1 MNSPRKSILLVTVR
15 LVFRADAS
23 PIIGAGHVMRLSA
36 IAEEAIQQGLDC
48 VFVGDITEVSWLTDR
63 ILALG
68 FSRIFSPIHFRAK
81 PESDILILDSYHLST
96 KDFSIQRSS
105 FRYLFLIADELTPS
119 FVADLVVHPGLDG
132 DWYTGNRDLFH
143 YGAQFIPIRKSIK
156 FTDARLNREVRK
168 ILVFGGGTD
177 GFNIAGELAI
187 ILANFEKVQKV
198 TFFTSNTGS
207 EIESIDT
214 RFVVKPFGSDLDSE
228 VDQADLVLTTASTS
242 SFEIIAR
249 AKPLGVICAISNQ
262 RNTFDAIG
270 NMGIAGR
277 IGTRTESNEWKFDL
291 GILERLVYDYE
302 YRSLLQKKSQNLID
316 GLGASRIL
324 NLITNF
330 VS

>member
-1 MNSPRKSILLVTVR
+1 VR

-48 VFVGDITEVSWLTDR
+48 VFVGEIAEVSWLTDR

-68 FSRIFSPIHFRAK
+68 FSQISSPIHFRAN

-96 KDFSIQRSS
+96 NDFSIQRSS
-105 FRYLFLIADELTPS
+105 FRYSLLIADELTPS

-132 DWYTGNRDLFH
+132 DWYNGDRNSFH

-156 FTDARLNREVRK
+156 FTDAKLNREVRK

-177 GFNIAGELAI
+177 AFNIAGELAV
-187 ILANFEKVQKV
+187 LLTKLEKVQKV

-207 EIESIDT
+207 EIESIDN

-270 NMGIAGR
+270 NMGIAGK
-277 IGTRTESNEWKFDL
+277 IGTRTESSEWKFDL
-291 GILERLVYDYE
+291 GILERLVYDFE
-302 YRSLLQKKSQNLID
+302 YRSLLQKKSQNIID
-316 GLGASRIL
+316 RLGASRIL
-324 NLITNF
+324 NLITDF
-330 VS
+330 ES